1 MSIGDA
7 LRKRREELGL
17 TYDEIYKVSRIRHV
31 FVKAMEEERWE
42 EFPSASQ
49 ARAFLKKYAKVL
61 GFSDDFIDI
70 YGESLPAGY
79 PQFRSIREK
88 NRHESKGPLSWLLY
102 VALFLVLVLMGYLLW
117 DLGYAKFSK
126 GFRTVRN
133 GDKAATGSTPT
144 KTERPSE
151 VQGSV
156 VKERQEGTEPAKP
169 SPYTPVEQTK
179 VTTDL
184 HKVSLICNERSWVR
198 VYLDQEPVKDYL
210 FNPGDRYEWVA
221 KEGLEI
227 KIGNAAGIELEYN
240 GKRYHSLGKKGQVVL
255 LRFPETFQRKVGY

>member
-1 MSIGDA
+1 MSIGEA
-7 LRKRREELGL
+7 LRKRREELRL

-31 FVKAMEEERWE
+31 FIKAMEEERWE

-61 GFSDDFIDI
+61 GLSDDFLNI
-70 YGESLPAGY
+70 YEESLPAGY
-79 PQFRSIREK
+79 PQFKSIRERDK
-88 NRHESKGPLSWLLY
+88 IEKKGPLKWLLL
-102 VALFLVLVLMGYLLW
+102 VALLITAGLVGYLLW
-117 DLGYAKFSK
+117 DLVFIKFSK
-126 GFRTVRN
+126 GSETVRDE
-133 GDKAATGSTPT
+133 GKLDTGSTST
-144 KTERPSE
+144 KTERPLE
-151 VQGSV
+151 AQGSP
-156 VKERQEGTEPAKP
+156 ERERLEAKDVGKSP
-169 SPYTPVEQTK
+169 SATSVEQTK
-179 VTTDL
+179 VSVEG

-240 GKRYHSLGKKGQVVL
+240 GKRYQSLGKKGQVVL